1 MRDLFQKFIQD
12 LKLPQNIIEGLE
24 KPRTNE
30 ELKTYA
36 LSLPSLIYPDTNVLA
51 GRLLIYLNIKSCP
64 KKIEDYATI
73 LDKVLRP
80 EISDFYEATLRSD

>member
-1 MRDLFQKFIQD
+1 MHDLFKKFIQD
-12 LKLPQNIIEGLE
+12 LKIPHNIVEGLG

-36 LSLPSLIYPDTNVLA
+36 LSLPSLIHPDTNILA

-64 KKIEDYATI
+64 RKIEDY
-73 LDKVLRP
+73 
-80 EISDFYEATLRSD
+80 E